1 MNKINVFDNINLE
14 NNDEIEIEYNEDF
27 SSEKTKSLTKFPNKI
42 TNNNE
47 FKIDNSQKNFSKS
60 LNFNF
65 RQCFAPKIKTKKSN
79 KNPTPIILKKNNK
92 VSNYNTKE
100 QIISEDYLS
109 EKASSLNNE
118 SSISSEIEN
127 NNDEND
133 LNKKNNINLENKE
146 LKEDKNINQNNKS
159 SKNIKNYEHKT
170 ISFFNDK
177 NTSNNN
183 VENIKMTRNYLF
195 KIKKK
200 ALKYTNKE
208 NEFIIKEK
216 NKEKYRLDLIKNI
229 KKNELNDDEVKI
241 IKIKDNEDNEESNSD
256 EDNNN
261 DMTKFRKTIGFFN
274 SKYNKGNGKIKEN
287 NGYRIYDTLLNNQKI
302 NKDKK

>member
-1 MNKINVFDNINLE
+1 M
-14 NNDEIEIEYNEDF
+14 
-27 SSEKTKSLTKFPNKI
+27 
-42 TNNNE
+42 
-47 FKIDNSQKNFSKS
+47 
-60 LNFNF
+60 
-65 RQCFAPKIKTKKSN
+65 
-79 KNPTPIILKKNNK
+79 
-92 VSNYNTKE
+92 
-100 QIISEDYLS
+100 
-109 EKASSLNNE
+109 
-118 SSISSEIEN
+118 
-127 NNDEND
+127 
-133 LNKKNNINLENKE
+133 NKKNNINLENQD
-146 LKEDKNINQNNKS
+146 LKEDKNINQNNNSNNKS

-183 VENIKMTRNYLF
+183 VENMKITRNKLF

-200 ALKYTNKE
+200 ALIYPNKE

-261 DMTKFRKTIGFFN
+261 DMTKFRKAIGFFN
-274 SKYNKGNGKIKEN
+274 SKYNKRNGKIKEN
-287 NGYRIYDTLLNNQKI
+287 NGYIIYDTLLNNQKI

>member
-42 TNNNE
+42 TYNNE
-47 FKIDNSQKNFSKS
+47 FQIDNSQKNFSKS

-65 RQCFAPKIKTKKSN
+65 RQCFAPKIKTKKAN
-79 KNPTPIILKKNNK
+79 KNPTPIIFRKNNK
-92 VSNYNTKE
+92 ISNFNTQD

-109 EKASSLNNE
+109 EKGSSLNNE

-127 NNDEND
+127 NNEEND
-133 LNKKNNINLENKE
+133 LNKKNIINIENQE
-146 LKEDKNINQNNKS
+146 LKEDNKNTNQNNNSDNK

-177 NTSNNN
+177 NTYNNN
-183 VENIKMTRNYLF
+183 LENMKMKRNELF

-208 NEFIIKEK
+208 NEFIIKDK
-216 NKEKYRLDLIKNI
+216 NKEKYRLDLNKN
-229 KKNELNDDEVKI
+229 KKKKELNDKVTI
-241 IKIKDNEDNEESNSD
+241 IKIKDNDESNSD
-256 EDNNN
+256 EDNN
-261 DMTKFRKTIGFFN
+261 DMTKFRKTINFIN
-274 SKYNKGNGKIKEN
+274 SKYNKGNSKIIEN
-287 NGYRIYDTLLNNQKI
+287 SGYRIYDTLLNNQKI